1 MIDDARSCGPKFSA
15 EKIDVTEKKGRS
27 RALRAGQPYL
37 EFQLDPETLLEVEC
51 RARQRGVK
59 TFEMCII
66 LLREALAA
74 PGQRTLD

>member
-1 MIDDARSCGPKFSA
+1 MIDDARSCGLKFFR
-15 EKIDVTEKKGRS
+15 EKVDVTERRAPS
-27 RALRAGQPYL
+27 RALRSGHPYL

-59 TFEMCII
+59 PFEMCII